1 MGERLR
7 FAYVVSVYSFGCR
20 RPVSGFPLSSVHV
33 WSGRF
38 IPLALTLGLII
49 LGEPVQAQARIDVAA
64 ARAYAE
70 SLDRNFWEQAWV
82 RRLEDEADR
91 DGSID
96 WHYGDR
102 QQLSELTDE
111 YQRAIG
117 ESSGFWTNLQV
128 QDGLQRHLLAVQPN
142 PMMPGRP
149 GAFRLRVLSTT
160 TPNALALND
169 GTILV
174 TTGLLTTLETE
185 AQLRAVLAHEVAH
198 VVLDHALSTYRS
210 GQRRSRARN
219 LLGSI
224 VGGVTSVVTPGLGRR
239 PVESTVYGL
248 SADLATRY
256 LDREFI
262 AAAGLEYSRDQ
273 ERAANRLAQEW
284 LLARGASPAALHTAL
299 QALERA
305 GAYGSAGHGASFTDN
320 HPSSPERRDELA
332 TVIEEQGGDPAVL
345 DTTEA
350 TPDSSYD
357 TAIAAVLEHEAE
369 MDLAA
374 RRFHSALDVLDRALR
389 TQWTTPQTYLFKAI
403 AVRNTTTGAEGV
415 TEALAL
421 LRDAESAAGGP
432 EPRIEAE
439 RALLRV
445 RQGRP
450 EDARRHLDRCR
461 EQVDELRAAGET
473 TAAHDSLYTWAEK
486 METRLRE

>member
-1 MGERLR
+1 ML
-7 FAYVVSVYSFGCR
+7 VSVSAHSR
-20 RPVSGFPLSSVHV
+20 SGPLVFLV
-33 WSGRF
+33 
-38 IPLALTLGLII
+38 LTLGLIVVQR
-49 LGEPVQAQARIDVAA
+49 PAQAQSRIDVAA
-64 ARAYAE
+64 ARQYAQ
-70 SLDRNFWEQAWV
+70 SLDHNFWERAWV
-82 RRLEDEADR
+82 CHLEERADR
-91 DGSID
+91 DGAID
-96 WHYGDR
+96 WNYEDR
-102 QQLSELTDE
+102 QQLRELTDE
-111 YQRAIG
+111 YQRVIG
-117 ESSGFWTNLQV
+117 AASGFWTNLQV
-128 QDGLQRHLLAVQPN
+128 QDHLQRQLLTVQPN

-169 GTILV
+169 GTILL

-198 VVLDHALSTYRS
+198 VVLDHALATYRS

-219 LLGSI
+219 LLGSV

-262 AAAGLEYSRDQ
+262 AAAGLEYSREQ

-284 LLARGASPAALHTAL
+284 LLARGEFPAALYAAL

-305 GAYGSAGHGASFTDN
+305 GAYGSVGHGASFMDN

-332 TVIEEQGGDPAVL
+332 AVIEEQGGDPAML
-345 DTTEA
+345 AATET
-350 TPDSSYD
+350 TPDSTYD

-389 TQWTTPQTYLFKAI
+389 TRWTTPQTFLFKAI
-403 AVRNTTTGAEGV
+403 AVRNTTTGPDGV
-415 TEALAL
+415 DEALAL
-421 LRDAESAAGGP
+421 LGNAEAAASGP

-450 EDARRHLDRCR
+450 EDARRHLVRCR
-461 EQVDELRAAGET
+461 EQIDELRGAEET
-473 TAAHDSLYTWAEK
+473 MAAHDSLYTWAEK

>member
-1 MGERLR
+1 
-7 FAYVVSVYSFGCR
+7 
-20 RPVSGFPLSSVHV
+20 VSGFPFFSVQA
-33 WSGRF
+33 WSG
-38 IPLALTLGLII
+38 PLVSLVLTLGLIV
-49 LGEPVQAQARIDVAA
+49 LGEPAQAQVDVAA
-64 ARAYAE
+64 ARAYAQ
-70 SLDRNFWEQAWV
+70 SLDHNFWERAWV
-82 RRLEDEADR
+82 RHLEAEADR

-96 WHYGDR
+96 WNYGDR

-117 ESSGFWTNLQV
+117 ASNGFWTNLQV
-128 QDGLQRHLLAVQPN
+128 QDKLQRQLLTVQPN

-160 TPNALALND
+160 TPNVLALND

-198 VVLDHALSTYRS
+198 VVLDHALATYRS

-224 VGGVTSVVTPGLGRR
+224 VGGVTSIVTPGLGRR

-284 LLARGASPAALHTAL
+284 LLARGESPGALHAAL

-305 GAYGSAGHGASFTDN
+305 GVYGSMGHGASFTDN

-332 TVIEEQGGDPAVL
+332 AVIEEEGGDPAML
-345 DTTEA
+345 DATET
-350 TPDSSYD
+350 TPDSTYD

-369 MDLAA
+369 MDLTA
-374 RRFHSALDVLDRALR
+374 RRFHSASDVLDRALR
-389 TQWTTPQTYLFKAI
+389 TQWTTPQTFLFKAV

-421 LRDAESAAGGP
+421 LRDAEAAASGP

-450 EDARRHLDRCR
+450 EAARRHLTRCR
-461 EQVDELRAAGET
+461 EQIDELRAANDT
-473 TAAHDSLYTWAEK
+473 TGAHDSLYAWAEK